1 MNNRKWVNLFKEK
14 IKNPK
19 CVEILRKIDL
29 GYLSSV
35 YLISVN
41 GKIYAIKMYDKRY
54 NETEVCLKEIDNI
67 MKARKSIPDALPN
80 VFFYSKHTENDFNRE
95 ILVMERVL
103 GVPLSKEVFNEQVFE
118 ELINVLK
125 KLHLTRTNNKREIN
139 EIKRI
144 DNCKKVIQHFLKEEN
159 IEEISRE
166 RITKHLDAL
175 KNYYNDKKDKFRIQK
190 TMIHGDLWWDNI
202 LVNNGK
208 IKIIDW
214 LESSEQDYC
223 RDLAQLNIGTL
234 NEVLDT
240 NESQYFFQKILNV
253 YKEEFSDK
261 TIFER
266 IRFYVPLMYL
276 EESFYLPFKFFPW
289 EIKYKENAKNFRK
302 RFIDYYKK
310 SELFFDELANRFI

>member
-14 IKNPK
+14 IKTPK
-19 CVEILRKIDL
+19 CVEILKKIDL

-144 DNCKKVIQHFLKEEN
+144 DNCKKVIQHFLKEKN

-266 IRFYVPLMYL
+266 IRFYVSLMYL

-310 SELFFDELANRFI
+310 SELFFDELAS

>member
-1 MNNRKWVNLFKEK
+1 MNDHKWVNLFKEK

-19 CVEILRKIDL
+19 YAEVFIKNDL

-35 YLISVN
+35 YIISVN
-41 GKIYAIKMYDKRY
+41 GNIYAIKMYDKRY
-54 NETEVCLKEIDNI
+54 NGTEVCIREIDNI
-67 MKARKSIPDALPN
+67 RKARKSIPDAVPK

-95 ILVMERVL
+95 ILVMERIL
-103 GVPLSKEVFNEQVFE
+103 GVPFSKDVFNEQAFE
-118 ELINVLK
+118 ELIKVLK
-125 KLHLTRTNNKREIN
+125 RLHLTRTNDKREID

-144 DNCKKVIQHFLKEEN
+144 DNCKKVILHFLKED
-159 IEEISRE
+159 IELISQE
-166 RITKHLDAL
+166 RITKHLDTL
-175 KNYYNDKKDKFRIQK
+175 KKYYNDKKEKFRIKK

-202 LVNNGK
+202 LVNNRK

-223 RDLAQLNIGTL
+223 RDLAQLKIGTL
-234 NEVLDT
+234 DEVLDN

-253 YKEEFSDK
+253 YKEEFSDE

-289 EIKYKENAKNFRK
+289 EIKYRENARNFRK

-310 SELFFDELANRFI
+310 SELFFDELAI